1 MSEGIKVRATATGFL
16 GKLIEKGEVFTI
28 SNEEA
33 FAGSWMEK
41 VGAAAKETA
50 AQSLPFGIKHVGGG
64 NYIVVKNDDDSRAS
78 VMFKKGAKGEAEGL
92 AQAEANRLNAGGDML
107 LDAAPQQE
115 TDQKGDVN
123 LPDA

>member
-28 SNEEA
+28 SDEQA

-41 VGAAAKETA
+41 VGATEKVTA
-50 AQSLPFGIKHVGGG
+50 AQALQFGIKHVGAG
-64 NYIVVKNDDDSRAS
+64 NWIAVKNDDDSRAS
-78 VMFKKGAKGEAEGL
+78 RMFKKDDGNAKDL

-115 TDQKGDVN
+115 TEPKGDVN

>member
-1 MSEGIKVRATATGFL
+1 MSEGIKVRATAQGFL

-28 SNEEA
+28 STEEA
-33 FAGSWMEK
+33 FAGSWMEM
-41 VGAAAKETA
+41 VGAAEKVTS
-50 AQSLPFGIKHVGGG
+50 QQVLQFGIKHVGAG
-64 NYIVVKNDDDSRAS
+64 NWIVVKNDDDSRAS
-78 VMFKKGAKGEAEGL
+78 RMFKKDDGNAKEL

-115 TDQKGDVN
+115 TEPGSDVN